1 MLKYGLPRT
10 LKGLAI
16 GNGWIDA
23 RRQYPAY
30 LEYGLKHGLVE
41 TGSDVRQTIV
51 LIPTLTPMHYLQH
64 YKKAK
69 SETDACIDRLNK
81 ITDKEPLKESTCEN
95 IMGIVA
101 ESRNKM

>member
-1 MLKYGLPRT
+1 MLKAGLPRT
-10 LKGLAI
+10 LRGLAI
-16 GNGWIDA
+16 GNPWMDA

-41 TGSDVRQTIV
+41 AGSDVWKTLV
-51 LIPTLTPMHYLQH
+51 STHVALLIPYLQH

-69 SETDACIDRLNK
+69 SETDSCIERLAT
-81 ITDKEPLKESTCEN
+81 ITDREPLRDQACEN

-101 ESRNKM
+101 GSRDKM